1 MESILDSI
9 KVLPETINKNGFIY
23 ILVTRTPQKALYMQ
37 TLDGILIGYEVFLIG
52 IRGAQNSSLLGKLI
66 NATERFP
73 SNENFGKTAWS
84 FMDLQNALHKYNEL

>member
-1 MESILDSI
+1 MESLMDNI
-9 KVLPETINKNGFIY
+9 KVLQETIKKNGFIY

-37 TLDGILIGYEVFLIG
+37 TLDGILIGFEVFLIG

-66 NATERFP
+66 NAYERFP

-84 FMDLQNALHKYNEL
+84 YVDLQDALRKYNEL